1 VNSEEWLWKTIA
13 FAIRQAKPEKSEG
26 RHHQRVGNRQRF
38 GDLNRAQLP
47 GVDQAQRM

>member
-1 VNSEEWLWKTIA
+1 MAQEDYR
-13 FAIRQAKPEKSEG
+13 IRDQASDARKSEG
-26 RHHQRVGNRQRF
+26 RHHQRGVNRQRF

>member
-1 VNSEEWLWKTIA
+1 MALKTIA
-13 FAIRQAKPEKSEG
+13 LAISQATPEKSEG
-26 RHHQRVGNRQRF
+26 LHHQRGGNRQRF